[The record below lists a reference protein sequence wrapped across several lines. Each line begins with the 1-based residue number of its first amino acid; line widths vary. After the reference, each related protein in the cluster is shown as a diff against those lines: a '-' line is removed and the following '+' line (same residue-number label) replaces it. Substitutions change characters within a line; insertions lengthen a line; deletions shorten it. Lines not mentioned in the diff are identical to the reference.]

1 MFIPEDL
8 RLDTDGDG
16 IADWGE
22 LMAGT
27 RSDDP
32 DSDDDLMLD
41 GDEIMMGRDPLAL
54 DGPDDDLD
62 DGPDDGFDLTP

>member
-1 MFIPEDL
+1 
-8 RLDTDGDG
+8 
-16 IADWGE
+16 
-22 LMAGT
+22 
-27 RSDDP
+27 
-32 DSDDDLMLD
+32 MLD